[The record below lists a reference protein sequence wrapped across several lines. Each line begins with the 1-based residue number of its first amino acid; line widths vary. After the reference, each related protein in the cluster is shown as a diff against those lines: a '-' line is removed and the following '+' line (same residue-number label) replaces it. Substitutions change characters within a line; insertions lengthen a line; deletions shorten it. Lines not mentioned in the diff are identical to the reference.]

1 MWIFHGVLLARREKV
16 LYMNKL
22 RITGGNLRGR
32 TISLSEGGDARYT
45 SSKVRGALFNII
57 GDLEGK
63 NVLDLFAGAGSFS
76 IEALSRGAASAMS
89 VENDHERANLL
100 RNSLETLSLNSYC
113 QVIDMD
119 VRYAVPF
126 LCSKGAL
133 YDIIFMDPPY
143 EKGYLTETML
153 LLEKHVICN
162 RDALIIMEYSKRETV
177 VVSDFP
183 SFRPFKTKRYGDTS
197 ITILTRE

>member
-1 MWIFHGVLLARREKV
+1 
-16 LYMNKL
+16 MNKI
-22 RITGGNLRGR
+22 RITGGNLKGR
-32 TISLSEGGDARYT
+32 TINVAEGKDARYT
-45 SSKVRGALFNII
+45 SSKVREALFNII
-57 GDLEGK
+57 GDVEGK

-89 VENDHERANLL
+89 VENDPERANLL
-100 RNSLETLSLNSYC
+100 RNNLETLSLNSYC
-113 QVIDMD
+113 QVLDMD

-153 LLEKHVICN
+153 LLEKHVIYN
-162 RDALIIMEYSKRETV
+162 RETLIIMEYSKREAIAF
-177 VVSDFP
+177 SDFP
-183 SFRPFKTKRYGDTS
+183 SFRPIKTKRYGDTS